1 MRVRAVKMQ
10 KIGCAP
16 DWALLPPAPCAVQI
30 AETEFEGLRAFC
42 MENEKLRAAQGQVDQ
57 STAASGTI
65 SAALR
70 EAIVAETIKS
80 IKEGDKHENA

>member
-1 MRVRAVKMQ
+1 MIQIIAGKMC
-10 KIGCAP
+10 IR
-16 DWALLPPAPCAVQI
+16 D
-30 AETEFEGLRAFC
+30 R
-42 MENEKLRAAQGQVDQ
+42 GQVDQ